1 MNSETR
7 FTPRSDI
14 LIATGERGRTIR
26 AEENNL
32 SNLKE
37 KQTWQD
43 VGICPF
49 WVVDA

>member
-14 LIATGERGRTIR
+14 LIATGERGRVR
-26 AEENNL
+26 AENNL